1 MSPPLAVVADN
12 SALDSSASTV
22 RAEALSDRIRRL
34 QNEAKNLAR
43 EHIRALEA
51 ALITVERLS
60 SEIADGGDAYPVGVR
75 ELASRI
81 SEDAEHKVQTI
92 EAIASRA

>member
-12 SALDSSASTV
+12 SALDSTASTA
-22 RAEALSDRIRRL
+22 RTEALSDRIRRL
-34 QNEAKNLAR
+34 QNEAKGLAR
-43 EHIRALEA
+43 EHIKALEA

-60 SEIADGGDAYPVGVR
+60 AEIADGGDAYPVGVR

-81 SEDAEHKVQTI
+81 AEDAEHKVQTI

>member
-12 SALDSSASTV
+12 SALDSSASPA
-22 RAEALSDRIRRL
+22 RAEAISDRIRRL
-34 QNEAKNLAR
+34 QNEAKGLAR
-43 EHIRALEA
+43 EHIKALEA
-51 ALITVERLS
+51 ALLTVERLS
-60 SEIADGGDAYPVGVR
+60 AEIAEGGDAYPVGVR

-81 SEDAEHKVQTI
+81 AEDAEHKVQTI